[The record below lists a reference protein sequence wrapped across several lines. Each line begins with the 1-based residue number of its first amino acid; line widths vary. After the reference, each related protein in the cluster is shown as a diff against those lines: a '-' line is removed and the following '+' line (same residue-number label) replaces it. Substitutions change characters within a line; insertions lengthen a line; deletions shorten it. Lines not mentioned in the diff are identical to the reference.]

1 MSTRQVVHIA
11 LFAALTAALGIVPPL
26 TLPVTGVP
34 ITAQSLGPMLAGA
47 VIGARH
53 GLLSQVLFL
62 ALVAAGLP
70 LLSGGRGGLGVF
82 AGPSGGFLVAWPFA
96 ALVVGWLT
104 QRYWQR
110 LTVPL
115 AALFAFVGG
124 VVVVYAFGNV
134 WLTVVTDLTLWQAT
148 IAALPFL
155 PGDLCKVAIAATVAV
170 TLRRSYPLMPTTAS
184 TTA

>member
-1 MSTRQVVHIA
+1 MSTRQVVHVA
-11 LFAALTAALGIVPPL
+11 LFAALTAALAVVPPL
-26 TLPVTGVP
+26 TLPVSGVP

-47 VIGARH
+47 VIGARR
-53 GLLSQVLFL
+53 GMLSQVLFL
-62 ALVAAGLP
+62 ALLAAGLP

-96 ALVVGWLT
+96 AFVVGWLT
-104 QRYWQR
+104 QRYWQH

-124 VVVVYAFGNV
+124 VVVVYAFGNA

-148 IAALPFL
+148 VAAVPFL
-155 PGDLCKVAIAATVAV
+155 PGDLVKVAVAATVAV
-170 TLRRSYPLMPTTAS
+170 TLRRSYPLMPATAS
-184 TTA
+184 TGA